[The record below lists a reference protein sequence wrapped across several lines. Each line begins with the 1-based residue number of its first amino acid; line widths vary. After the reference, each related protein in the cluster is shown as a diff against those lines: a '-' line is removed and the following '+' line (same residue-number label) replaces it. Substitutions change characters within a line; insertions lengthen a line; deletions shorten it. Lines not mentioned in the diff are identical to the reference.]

1 MVLLWFLNQNYGNDI
16 VLLVTI
22 GRIAKRNDG
31 GVRSSVES
39 KGVEGL
45 RMGSTVTLEFGEED
59 WEDVISVSLSSAF
72 YLSQATARNF
82 LEPGH
87 GGKIISMASVLSFQ
101 GGILMPSYTAAMA
114 GLANLTRALSD
125 AADYV
130 HGAILPVN
138 GGWLGR

>member
-1 MVLLWFLNQNYGNDI
+1 
-16 VLLVTI
+16 
-22 GRIAKRNDG
+22 
-31 GVRSSVES
+31 
-39 KGVEGL
+39 
-45 RMGSTVTLEFGEED
+45 MGSTVRLEFGEED

-72 YLSQATARNF
+72 YLSQATARHF
-82 LEPGH
+82 VEPGH